1 MSDAF
6 LWAPEERFD
15 HLHDDNFAPTY
26 IDVDYVP
33 VRLTAPFTVAVI
45 FCRITKTRNCAVVD
59 LFCGTK

>member
-26 IDVDYVP
+26 IDVD
-33 VRLTAPFTVAVI
+33 
-45 FCRITKTRNCAVVD
+45 
-59 LFCGTK
+59 